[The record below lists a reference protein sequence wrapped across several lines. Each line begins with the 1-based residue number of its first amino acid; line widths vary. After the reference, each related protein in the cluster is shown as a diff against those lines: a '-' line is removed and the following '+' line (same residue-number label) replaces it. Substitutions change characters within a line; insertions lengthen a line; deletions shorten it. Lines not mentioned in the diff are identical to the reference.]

1 MFIRSSGVDAPP
13 PLDPLSDVLQDVQLT
28 DVLPGYATLTH
39 PWGVA
44 FAPRNSPQYHFVA
57 SGPCWVGSTDGEWIA
72 LEPGDAMLLPR
83 QVGHV
88 VSSVQG
94 GATTPFEE
102 MSRESL
108 GETTDRVHDN
118 GDGVTTKL
126 FCCRVTF
133 KGPGIE
139 HLLDLMPPMLLLRG
153 AAKHDPVLPALL
165 ETMAAEIRDER
176 MGSATVLSR
185 LADVVVTRVV
195 RAWAEEHREDAV
207 GWLAAIHDPKIG
219 RALAAIH
226 RRPGQDWSIEALA
239 GVACASRSVF
249 TERFAQLVGV
259 TPARY
264 LARVRMRIA
273 SDLLHSDGLGVR
285 DVAERLG
292 YESEASFSRA
302 FKRHIGV
309 SPSAFRRS
317 GQSEPARAR
326 VSP

>member
-1 MFIRSSGVDAPP
+1 M
-13 PLDPLSDVLQDVQLT
+13 
-28 DVLPGYATLTH
+28 
-39 PWGVA
+39 
-44 FAPRNSPQYHFVA
+44 
-57 SGPCWVGSTDGEWIA
+57 
-72 LEPGDAMLLPR
+72 
-83 QVGHV
+83 
-88 VSSVQG
+88 
-94 GATTPFEE
+94 
-102 MSRESL
+102 
-108 GETTDRVHDN
+108 
-118 GDGVTTKL
+118 
-126 FCCRVTF
+126 
-133 KGPGIE
+133 
-139 HLLDLMPPMLLLRG
+139 
-153 AAKHDPVLPALL
+153 LPALL

-195 RAWAEEHREDAV
+195 RAWAEAHREDAV

-226 RRPGQDWSIEALA
+226 RHPGNDWSIEALA

-273 SDLLHSDGLGVR
+273 SDLLHTDGLGVR
-285 DVAERLG
+285 EVAERLG

-309 SPSAFRRS
+309 PPSDFRRS
-317 GQSEPARAR
+317 TTAP
-326 VSP
+326 